1 MPSADSISF
10 LSRLKPAISLRQLR
24 PLLVLGL
31 LGVSF
36 WNFSPVRRFDAI
48 WADVLLTSQAQPTSD
63 RLLVLSIT
71 PDDVIANGIE
81 RLSRKYLAEKL
92 NQLAD
97 GGVERVL
104 LDFNLG
110 GGLTS
115 EEETALSQAMSKLGP
130 KRLGLAYELDPTN
143 RTAPTLLKH
152 AQTVNLGLSSDF
164 DGRMRAI
171 TARQGIAPN
180 ACEWLAHGKVAEIGT
195 LMDLRFDS
203 RQIRHISLAEVEAGV
218 LSGDEL
224 RDKLVIISFDRR
236 VTRSRIYLPVV
247 GESDRGTVLALGTAA
262 ALANYTRES
271 EKLAPVPMILYVVSL
286 VGGFLIGL
294 HAPRLSRAGA
304 AVVGLAALNFFFA
317 LQLTL
322 ALGIPSRP
330 FSTVFVAIVALK
342 VALAHRLRVT
352 ELFLGLM
359 SGVLSPEEVWL
370 WRIYG
375 DRATP
380 ALLFDALGRLKKAN
394 SAAMEQL
401 KLHGAVNHRLTPPI
415 AQQLMPVLGERA
427 SLITTHF
434 GSRQVWE
441 VEWPSANLPLA
452 TLSDVTRAHEER
464 QHLQRQL
471 HTDLLTGALNRSGFE
486 AQLQAQVDL
495 GQGAYAV
502 YFLDMNGFKSVNDQ
516 YGHAAG
522 DQLLKIATDRFR
534 EILRPT
540 DALARFGG
548 DEFAILVERELT
560 CEQAEE
566 FRARIEST
574 LSDPIALGEMTVRV
588 GVAAGFALP
597 WSGNEAGSAVMERA
611 DLEMYR
617 RKAALKSAIKEQT
630 EAGQEVHVLGRSG
643 KSKEIRADEPFGD
656 TFPPSF

>member
-1 MPSADSISF
+1 MSAAEHFPF
-10 LSRLKPAISLRQLR
+10 LSRLKTAFSLRQLR
-24 PLLVLGL
+24 PMLMLGL

-36 WNFSPVRRFDAI
+36 WHFSPVRRFDAI
-48 WADVLLTSQAQPTSD
+48 WSDVLLTVQSRAIPD

-71 PDDVIANGIE
+71 PEDVIAHGTE
-81 RLSRKYLAEKL
+81 RLSRKYLADRLE
-92 NQLAD
+92 QLAD
-97 GGVERVL
+97 SGVERVL

-110 GGLTS
+110 GGLAN
-115 EEETALSQAMSKLGP
+115 EEEAALSRALGKLGP
-130 KRLGLAYELDPTN
+130 ERLGLAFELDPTN
-143 RTAPTLLKH
+143 RTAETLLKH
-152 AQTVNLGLSSDF
+152 VRTVNLALLSEF
-164 DGRMRAI
+164 DGRMRSI
-171 TARQGIAPN
+171 TSRQGLAPN
-180 ACEWLAHGKVAEIGT
+180 PCEWLADANVTENNT
-195 LMDLRFDS
+195 LLDLRYDS
-203 RQIRHISLAEVEAGV
+203 QQIRRISLAELEAGV
-218 LSGDEL
+218 VTRDEL

-236 VTRSRIYLPVV
+236 VTRTRIYLPVV
-247 GESDRGTVLALGTAA
+247 GESDRGTVIALGTAT
-262 ALANYTRES
+262 ALTSYSQECER
-271 EKLAPVPMILYVVSL
+271 LAPVPIILYVVSL
-286 VGGFLIGL
+286 AGGFLIGL
-294 HAPRLSRAGA
+294 QAPKLSREGVAML
-304 AVVGLAALNFFFA
+304 GLAAFNFFVA

-322 ALGIPSRP
+322 VLGVPALP
-330 FSTVFVAIVALK
+330 FSTVFVALVALK
-342 VALAHRLRVT
+342 VAFAHRLRVT
-352 ELFLGLM
+352 ELFLGLT

-370 WRIYG
+370 WRIHG
-375 DRATP
+375 DRGTP
-380 ALLFDALGRLKKAN
+380 ALLLDAMGRMKKAN
-394 SAAMEQL
+394 SAAQDQL
-401 KLHGAVNHRLTPPI
+401 RLRGAVNHKLTTAI
-415 AQQLMPVLGERA
+415 AQQLMPALGERA

-452 TLSDVTRAHEER
+452 ILSDVTREHEER
-464 QHLQRQL
+464 QYLQQQL

-486 AQLQAQVDL
+486 AQLQAQVDT

-522 DQLLKIATDRFR
+522 DQLLKIAAARFR

>member
-1 MPSADSISF
+1 MSAAEHFPF
-10 LSRLKPAISLRQLR
+10 LSRLKTAFSLRQLR
-24 PLLVLGL
+24 PMLMLGL

-36 WNFSPVRRFDAI
+36 WHFSPVRRFDAI
-48 WADVLLTSQAQPTSD
+48 WSDVLLTVQSRAIPD

-71 PDDVIANGIE
+71 PEDVIAHGTE
-81 RLSRKYLAEKL
+81 RLSRKYLADRLE
-92 NQLAD
+92 QLAD
-97 GGVERVL
+97 SGVERVL

-110 GGLTS
+110 GGLAN
-115 EEETALSQAMSKLGP
+115 EEEAALSRALGKLGP
-130 KRLGLAYELDPTN
+130 ERLGLAFELDPTN
-143 RTAPTLLKH
+143 RTAETLLKH
-152 AQTVNLGLSSDF
+152 VRTVNLALLSEF
-164 DGRMRAI
+164 DGRMRSI
-171 TARQGIAPN
+171 TSRQGLAPN
-180 ACEWLAHGKVAEIGT
+180 PCEWLADANVTENNT
-195 LMDLRFDS
+195 LLDLRYDS
-203 RQIRHISLAEVEAGV
+203 QQIRRISLAELEAGV
-218 LSGDEL
+218 VTRDEL

-236 VTRSRIYLPVV
+236 VTRTRIYLPVV
-247 GESDRGTVLALGTAA
+247 GESDRGTVIALGTAT
-262 ALANYTRES
+262 ALTSYSQECER
-271 EKLAPVPMILYVVSL
+271 LAPVPIILYVVSL
-286 VGGFLIGL
+286 AGGFLIGL
-294 HAPRLSRAGA
+294 QAPKLSRAGVA
-304 AVVGLAALNFFFA
+304 MLGLAAFNFFVA

-322 ALGIPSRP
+322 VLGVPALP
-330 FSTVFVAIVALK
+330 FSTVFVALVALK
-342 VALAHRLRVT
+342 VAFAHRLRVT
-352 ELFLGLM
+352 ELFLGLT

-370 WRIYG
+370 WRIHG
-375 DRATP
+375 DRGTP
-380 ALLFDALGRLKKAN
+380 ALLLDAMGRMKKAN
-394 SAAMEQL
+394 SAAQDQL
-401 KLHGAVNHRLTPPI
+401 RLRGAVNHKLTTAI
-415 AQQLMPVLGERA
+415 AQQLMPALGERA

-452 TLSDVTRAHEER
+452 ILSDVTREHEER
-464 QHLQRQL
+464 QYLQQQL

-486 AQLQAQVDL
+486 AQLQAQVDT